1 MVHQFSVRDEK
12 CFFPPIIIIL
22 DHNTRRALVVCAL
35 CVYFIS
41 YVHLSRVMCD
51 TYHQKRLSS
60 MKWYTTHS
68 LAQIWLFFNS
78 QRSFSLYSPSS
89 QLHKLRFENYWR
101 LMCAWQRVRKH
112 FRWISFGTSIKQRPR
127 TPSADNFRECWLR
140 KIDQSQSNLKWIALI
155 LGSSFENIDKFQSNE
170 RMVRS
175 SDRQSGLW
183 ISHQIIIIN
192 AYT

>member
-1 MVHQFSVRDEK
+1 MCS
-12 CFFPPIIIIL
+12 
-22 DHNTRRALVVCAL
+22 L
-35 CVYFIS
+35 CVFYFICTFIES
-41 YVHLSRVMCD
+41 DVRYIPSKEIKLNEVVYD
-51 TYHQKRLSS
+51 TFISTNLTVFQQP
-60 MKWYTTHS
+60 TFVFIIF
-68 LAQIWLFFNS
+68 AQQPTI
-78 QRSFSLYSPSS
+78 
-89 QLHKLRFENYWR
+89 HKLRFENYWR

-127 TPSADNFRECWLR
+127 TPSADNCRECWLR

-155 LGSSFENIDKFQSNE
+155 LGSSSENIDKFQSNE